1 MAGISFL
8 FEVVTC
14 LERKV
19 DREGR
24 VRFNGQRIYY
34 LEPRY
39 ANKKLQ
45 VKLTHNKISFY
56 DKELNVIAEFDR
68 LYGEK
73 NYTAIHWEQW
83 LPTLSRRPNS
93 LFHSS
98 FSDMLTERLRQF
110 LLSGTAKIRG
120 VYMKA
125 LCELIK
131 GPTLDKAL
139 LIIDKAAGRGF
150 EDIDSILQLA
160 VV

>member
-1 MAGISFL
+1 M
-8 FEVVTC
+8 VTC
-14 LERKV
+14 IGRKV

-34 LEPRY
+34 LEPKY
-39 ANKKLQ
+39 ANKKVQ
-45 VKLTHNKISFY
+45 VKLTYNKVIFY
-56 DKELNVIAEFDR
+56 DKELNEIAGFDR
-68 LYGEK
+68 LYGDK

-98 FSDMLTERLRQF
+98 FTDMLTESLRHF
-110 LLSGTAKIRG
+110 LLSGNAKLRG

-131 GPTLDKAL
+131 TMSLDKAL
-139 LIIDKAAGRGF
+139 NIADEAAGQAF
-150 EDIDSILQLA
+150 EEIDDILQLA
-160 VV
+160 GV